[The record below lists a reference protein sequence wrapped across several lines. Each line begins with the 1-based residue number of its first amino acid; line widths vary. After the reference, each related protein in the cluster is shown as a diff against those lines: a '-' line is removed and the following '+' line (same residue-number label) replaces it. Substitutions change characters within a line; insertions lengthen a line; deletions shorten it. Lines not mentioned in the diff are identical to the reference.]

1 MKDFFEALGRI
12 NCISTSIIVDSALF
26 FSFMINGQHTIFQ
39 FSTFANQCNY
49 LNYVFPHT
57 GLLFWCHGY
66 SPVYYSNITDSFYMS
81 GSGNYSLTKLL
92 MLHFKFP
99 RSVYWVVQQW
109 KLKLSRALCWSMC
122 FINGFL
128 NNHSLFN
135 PFKSFIVKSTPSLLK
150 THKPPSHSLT
160 TLDCLIL
167 ISLVIC
173 QKLIWHITC
182 HDLHQ
187 QGHQWR
193 NK

>member
-1 MKDFFEALGRI
+1 M
-12 NCISTSIIVDSALF
+12 T
-26 FSFMINGQHTIFQ
+26 NGQQTFPIFYFCKPVQ
-39 FSTFANQCNY
+39 
-49 LNYVFPHT
+49 LLKLGFPHT
-57 GLLFWCHGY
+57 GLLLWCHGY
-66 SPVYYSNITDSFYMS
+66 SPAYKQQYNWLVLS
-81 GSGNYSLTKLL
+81 GSGNYSLTKVL

-109 KLKLSRALCWSMC
+109 KLKLSWTLWWSVY

-135 PFKSFIVKSTPSLLK
+135 PFRSFIFKSTPSLLK
-150 THKPPSHSLT
+150 THKPPSHRQT
-160 TLDCLIL
+160 THDCLIL

-187 QGHQWR
+187 QGHQWH
-193 NK
+193 NT